1 MADKKSELRPR
12 SLVETTRYLQSSA
25 YFGPLFNM
33 AAEAVTRSHIA
44 DRLLII
50 KRDCGVTTALRARS
64 NVSAMYAWAV
74 GQGLLENNPV
84 IGTKRPKE
92 PEPGERVLTDEELI
106 AVWNTAGDS
115 AKS

>member
-1 MADKKSELRPR
+1 MTAVPGFCIC
-12 SLVETTRYLQSSA
+12 SA
-25 YFGPLFNM
+25 RR
-33 AAEAVTRSHIA
+33 AIA
-44 DRLLII
+44 QLLW
-50 KRDCGVTTALRARS
+50 RAIG
-64 NVSAMYAWAV
+64 A
-74 GQGLLENNPV
+74 GLLENNPV